1 MMDFHHIM
9 DFHNFIWFVKSL
21 AVLITYWYKMS
32 LVKPLFVAS
41 ITSLTLMMINTSSNI
56 NLPQQMGI
64 LPTLGTCSNW
74 CLQVGGAAPTARRSS
89 HCCRTE
95 SSATATPPC
104 MMLSFSCMSFATVI
118 THTKETFLPQEGCK
132 ETHLSRNILF
142 PTALHDDWWI
152 IVQLRILRPGYN
164 KTNVINN

>member
-1 MMDFHHIM
+1 
-9 DFHNFIWFVKSL
+9 
-21 AVLITYWYKMS
+21 MS

-56 NLPQQMGI
+56 NLLQQMGI

-89 HCCRTE
+89 HCCRTV

-104 MMLSFSCMSFATVI
+104 MILSFSCMSFATVI
-118 THTKETFLPQEGCK
+118 THTIQLQRKLSCLRRAARRLTCRGTFYFRLLYMMIDE
-132 ETHLSRNILF
+132 S
-142 PTALHDDWWI
+142 
-152 IVQLRILRPGYN
+152 
-164 KTNVINN
+164 